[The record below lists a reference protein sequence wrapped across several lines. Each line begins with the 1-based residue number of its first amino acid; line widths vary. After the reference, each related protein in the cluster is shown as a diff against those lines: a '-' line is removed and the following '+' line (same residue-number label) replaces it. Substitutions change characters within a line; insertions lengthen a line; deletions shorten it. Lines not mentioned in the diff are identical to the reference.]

1 MIPQHYL
8 VKITDKYN
16 NYYKIILQ
24 LNQEKI
30 EVLSLRTRK
39 IITLSGFIIGLMI
52 RIVHFHQGNNRGKTL
67 RYKAFIIIIFPQKQL
82 PCFHSSSLV
91 LTESQKSRF
100 PCQDIGQ
107 DKRKNIYN
115 LQFPVE
121 WNLELQIKIC
131 TYYRY
136 MISSSSPSVVFD
148 SNHLTIML
156 LISLLS
162 HDIYIQVCNKF
173 YSLYRL
179 LNNVNYQHQPI
190 TYNYLC
196 PIKPLGKKNQVWR
209 CESTDCSL
217 K

>member
-1 MIPQHYL
+1 M
-8 VKITDKYN
+8 
-16 NYYKIILQ
+16 ILQ

-39 IITLSGFIIGLMI
+39 IITLSGFIIDLMI

-162 HDIYIQVCNKF
+162 HDIYRYVISFTVYIDFLTMLTINTNQ
-173 YSLYRL
+173 L
-179 LNNVNYQHQPI
+179 LII
-190 TYNYLC
+190 TYAQSNHLE
-196 PIKPLGKKNQVWR
+196 KKLRYGDVKVQIVV
-209 CESTDCSL
+209 
-217 K
+217 